1 MEKIKKILQN
11 LAESE
16 SEMADEAY
24 QVLVLL
30 ENADEAEVAEY
41 IATHDADMRR
51 LLGVKNLAEKGADT
65 ELAEQYFD
73 LYTKGGNLL
82 NPDPYRR
89 TDYYGNDVKDVDH
102 YMELLGVSK
111 EGGEYTNDQRA
122 AFTNPE
128 SPEYFGKRDR
138 DYLQG
143 RAMKEL
149 GNAAT
154 ADDLMNIMT
163 RMADS
168 YRYNREQRGYNADN
182 STDVGAWLTDL
193 GQEIFLPRMR
203 EARLAGREWGW
214 EDLFGDAVELGLNF
228 VPGVG
233 VFNKAGKL
241 VARLPK
247 GMQIPARLLGEA
259 VESAAVPL
267 GSQAYD
273 VIAYDENDPRGQWD
287 WKRVGAQYAG
297 AIGAKGTIKMGART
311 AKDAANFAGG
321 KSNETGVKQLL
332 DVAEDLGHD
341 SQNALNAR
349 NLVLQERAKVSLD
362 PAYSRPNKEYVSGQ
376 SLRTGEFRTPEPV
389 KDLTD
394 FEIRRSEAE
403 RLAGTQK
410 FRDAL
415 DAAQAELDA
424 ANREYY
430 VASLSGDMDAMRAA
444 ALRRSEASRK
454 FSDANRAFMQ
464 SDLSGREIVQLPDGR
479 LAYKDGGI
487 VGGTADMEGVKMPY
501 YYPRQGATPSPLPEK
516 VTVLKQY
523 GEEIPDVAD
532 TYRFDFP
539 EAKAVAGAPAEQTVA
554 YAPRDY
560 TVIKT
565 LPNDPA
571 VGRDLEAVMQGRAKF
586 QKPVNTAT
594 NVLFNAGAREGIV
607 GQGLDLDEK
616 RRNALW
622 NQMLGQL
629 RPYVGGAKGISP
641 KEKRARVD
649 AIMNVLSYGGLDNL
663 PAEVYKKD
671 PERYEEI
678 ATALG
683 MRGWMHWSSPKAQV
697 NDAPSASS
705 TYTQSSSSGA
715 Y

>member
-1 MEKIKKILQN
+1 MEKIKKTLYN
-11 LAESE
+11 LASSD

-24 QVLVLL
+24 AVYELL

-51 LLGVKNLAEKGADT
+51 LLGVKNLVEKDADK
-65 ELAEQYFD
+65 ELGEQYFD
-73 LYTKGGNLL
+73 LYTKGNNLL

-111 EGGEYTNDQRA
+111 EGGEYNNDQRA

-149 GNAAT
+149 GNTAS
-154 ADDLMNIMT
+154 ADDLMNVMT

-193 GQEIFLPRMR
+193 GQEVFLPRMR

-214 EDLFGDAVELGLNF
+214 EDLIGDAAELGLNF

-233 VFNKAGKL
+233 VFNKAGRL

-247 GMQIPARLLGEA
+247 GLQIPTRLVGEA

-273 VIAYDENDPRGQWD
+273 YVAYDENDPRGQWD
-287 WKRVGAQYAG
+287 WTRVGAQYAG

-321 KSNETGVKQLL
+321 KSNEAGVKKML
-332 DVAEDLGHD
+332 DIAEDIGYD

-376 SLRTGEFRTPEPV
+376 SLRTGEFRTPEAI

-394 FEIRRSEAE
+394 FEIRRAEAE

-410 FRDAL
+410 YRDAL
-415 DAAQAELDA
+415 DAAQAELDNA
-424 ANREYY
+424 ERNYGMALATGNLEEQ
-430 VASLSGDMDAMRAA
+430 RAA
-444 ALRRSEASRK
+444 ALARSEANQK
-454 FSDANRAFMQ
+454 VMAANRALMEANMA
-464 SDLSGREIVQLPDGR
+464 DREIVQLADGR
-479 LAYKDGGI
+479 FTYKDGGI
-487 VGGTADMEGVKMPY
+487 VGGTADMEGVRMPY
-501 YYPRQGATPSPLPEK
+501 YYPRKGADPSPVPSD

-523 GEEIPDVAD
+523 GQDIPEANGKV
-532 TYRFDFP
+532 RFDAP
-539 EAKAVAGAPAEQTVA
+539 EAQAVAGAPAEQTIS

-560 TVIKT
+560 TVIK
-565 LPNDPA
+565 A
-571 VGRDLEAVMQGRAKF
+571 VGNDRDLDAVLKGRAKF

-622 NQMLGQL
+622 NQQLTQL
-629 RPYVGGAKGISP
+629 RPYVAGAKGISP
-641 KEKRARVD
+641 NEKKARVD

-663 PAEVYKKD
+663 PEEVYRRD
-671 PERYEEI
+671 PEHYDEI
-678 ATALG
+678 AAMLG
-683 MRGWMHWSSPKAQV
+683 MRGWMHWSSPKARV
-697 NDAPSASS
+697 NDVPTPSYS
-705 TYTQSSSSGA
+705 TYTPESSSSN
-715 Y
+715 